1 MKGLKRRN
9 MTKKRRDLLLV
20 CGLLLSLALVS
31 VSFADDSSAIID
43 RMSRLAKDPQVF
55 GKYHPG
61 FCLPYAVAFSLRA
74 HTLGA
79 KKVVGIIYD
88 WMNPDTVVRKQTHM
102 IVAIPI
108 EGNVWFW
115 ADNQH
120 PGQVVRCSSFYELA
134 LQASRASA
142 PNHLVWVRA
151 TLDLSNGE
159 NQLAANLLQRLRD
172 SNGEFRNETA
182 AFEQQT
188 GLKIPLNSISG
199 KLSQIA
205 SQHSNNVSFAITF

>member
-1 MKGLKRRN
+1 MKMLKTR
-9 MTKKRRDLLLV
+9 KVVAKRW
-20 CGLLLSLALVS
+20 GLLLACELVLSLAFVS
-31 VSFADDSSAIID
+31 ASFAEDSSAMID
-43 RMSRLAKDPQVF
+43 RVSRLAKDPQVF

-79 KKVVGIIYD
+79 KKVVGVIYD
-88 WMNPDTVVRKQTHM
+88 WMDPDTAPRKQTHM

-120 PGQVVRCSSFYELA
+120 PGQVVRCSSFYDLA
-134 LQASRASA
+134 VQASRANA
-142 PNHLVWVRA
+142 PNHLVRVRA
-151 TLDLSNGE
+151 ALDLSSGD

-172 SNGEFRNETA
+172 SNGDFRNETV

-188 GLKIPLNSISG
+188 GLKIPLHSISG
-199 KLSQIA
+199 QL
-205 SQHSNNVSFAITF
+205 NNVSFASTF